1 MNCFIRT
8 DQLNMETTGK
18 VWIFYNIKT
27 QQKTQSLSHEKAQL
41 FILDLTKH
49 EMRYIVAWT
58 PGWKKWIP
66 VKEILK
72 SESSYFPLP
81 PATAKVDTNSEFTL
95 SKSGRPNSKSEKSNP
110 RQETITNTQ
119 SGDARF
125 ERTYTE
131 VQLSSSTTDHQK
143 DFLPDAVN
151 WENTPVLPLLKKNL
165 ESDMSE
171 DERREYRRFP
181 HRIEIVIMTRKGKSF
196 RSSSANISLGGVLLR
211 EAIPSEI
218 LNDAMDLVIV
228 NPFPDSDTPSHLMMK
243 CKIVGDTKNKKQLMF
258 FDVTYEIQTQLYN
271 ILDKYKKNYQAH
283 KKKRAA

>member
-1 MNCFIRT
+1 
-8 DQLNMETTGK
+8 METTGK

-27 QQKTQSLSHEKAQL
+27 QQKTQTLSHERAQL
-41 FILDLTKH
+41 FILELTKH
-49 EMRYIVAWT
+49 EMRHIVAWT

-81 PATAKVDTNSEFTL
+81 PTPGKVDTNSDITITKSGRSH
-95 SKSGRPNSKSEKSNP
+95 SKSGKTKS

-119 SGDARF
+119 SGDSKF

-131 VQLSSSTTDHQK
+131 VQLSSSTTDHHK
-143 DFLPDAVN
+143 DFAPEAIN
-151 WENTPVLPLLKKNL
+151 WEKTPVLPMLKKNP
-165 ESDMSE
+165 EADMSD

-181 HRIEIVIMTRKGKSF
+181 HRIEIVIMTKKGKSF

-211 EAIPSEI
+211 EAIPTEI
-218 LNDAMDLVIV
+218 LNDAMDLVVV

-243 CKIVGDTKNKKQLMF
+243 CKIVGDIKNKKQLMF
-258 FDVTYEIQTQLYN
+258 YDITYEVQTQLYN